1 MNIAEIRQKYP
12 QYNDLSDEEL
22 AKGLHKKFYSDMD
35 FGEFSNKIGLTP
47 QKSQTQTNVEGALA
61 SLDRGL
67 TFGLSKKIG
76 GALNAL
82 GAAPVDMIA
91 GGKSL
96 KDAFRDR
103 YNEIVQTA
111 DESQKDFAN
120 RNPVTAASLE
130 IGGAI
135 ANPVNKVAVGFL
147 PKNVGLGKKILGSS
161 VVGSGISAL
170 DSEINGNE
178 EELKDALTVGGVSAA
193 MPVLGT
199 ALKGISKV
207 GSQALGISTGAGE
220 KAVADAF
227 KAGQKGDY
235 SFLEKMRSPIDAEK
249 LESKIKQNFNK
260 IKQNRNRAYEEDL
273 TRIKQQTADKP
284 LNLKAVIDD
293 VKAIIKNEGG
303 GAEYLVD
310 DDTAR
315 VLDKT
320 KDTLNK
326 FYKDKSRH
334 NLEGFDNLKKKLQ
347 DVVNT
352 KEGTNADRV
361 KTQITNAVRNQ
372 ILKQS
377 PEYKAVQDAY
387 ARDSEII
394 DDLKKVFSLNRNANS
409 ETILK
414 KVQSTARNNANTDW
428 GYRAELLKRIDPTG
442 EIQEAISA
450 NALNEV
456 MPRGLVARGLGG
468 IGIYSHNPL
477 MALSS
482 SPRLVGEAAYKLGEK
497 SAKARSITPEIAQM
511 LRLINNGD

>member
-47 QKSQTQTNVEGALA
+47 QKSQLKTDIEGALA

-67 TFGLSKKIG
+67 TFGAAKKIG
-76 GALNAL
+76 SALNAL

-103 YNEIVQTA
+103 YNEIDQTA
-111 DESQKDFAN
+111 DKSQQDFAT
-120 RNPVTAASLE
+120 RNPVTNASLE

-135 ANPVNKVAVGFL
+135 ANPANKVALGFL
-147 PKNVGLGKKILGSS
+147 PKNVGLGKKILGSG
-161 VVGSGISAL
+161 VVGGGISTL

-193 MPVLGT
+193 MPVLG
-199 ALKGISKV
+199 ASLKGFGKIGTQV
-207 GSQALGISTGAGE
+207 LGKTTGAGD
-220 KAVADAF
+220 KAITDAF

-235 SFLEKMRSPIDAEK
+235 SFLKNMRNPIDAEK
-249 LESKIKQNFNK
+249 LENKVEQNFNK
-260 IKQNRNRAYEEDL
+260 IKQNRSRAYDEDL
-273 TRIKQQTADKP
+273 TRIKQQTADKK

-293 VKAIIKNEGG
+293 VKTIIRDVEGDSP
-303 GAEYLVD
+303 YLVD
-310 DDTAR
+310 KETTR
-315 VLDKT
+315 VLDET

-326 FYKDKSRH
+326 FYKDKSKH
-334 NLEGFDNLKKKLQ
+334 NLDGFDRLKKRISGI
-347 DVVNT
+347 T
-352 KEGTNADRV
+352 TREGTPADAI
-361 KTQITNAVRNQ
+361 KTQIRNSVNNQ

-387 ARDSEII
+387 AKDSELI
-394 DDLKKVFSLNRNANS
+394 DDLKSVFSLKRNANS

-414 KVQSTARNNANTDW
+414 KIQSTARNNANTDW

-442 EIQEAISA
+442 EIQEEISA
-450 NALNEV
+450 NALNALS
-456 MPRGLVARGLGG
+456 PRGLFGSGAFYGG
-468 IGIYSHNPL
+468 IFTANP
-477 MALSS
+477 ALLAAS
-482 SPRLVGEAAYKLGEK
+482 SPRAVGETAFKLG
-497 SAKARSITPEIAQM
+497 KASNKVRNITPEIAQM